1 MKKVS
6 RKANRETAS
15 SPEKR
20 GIRQVVKKPSNK
32 SKAAASAR
40 LEELGVDPEAKA
52 KARAEALAKQKAAE
66 RQRTIKPAKKSEPAI
81 NAPAAEPTVMS
92 SLPPEARSVKKEP
105 EKVRLKYDPANP
117 TVRRALPH
125 IFGFRW
131 YSWAKAFFDSTNK
144 MNLLCAANQ
153 ISKSSTQIRKCIDWA
168 TNTKK
173 WATLWPNRRPR
184 IFWYMYPSNPVLK
197 VEFEKKWVEEFLPR
211 DGFERDEHFGY
222 TIERTKNEI
231 KAIHFFSGVSV
242 YFKTYAQ
249 GADNLQTATVDAV
262 FTDEE
267 LPEEIYD
274 EVKARLFSTSGYF
287 HMVFTA
293 TLNQDIWRRALEGS
307 GDQELFPQAFKLQV
321 SMYDCLFYSDGTPSH
336 WTKERISELEKECK
350 SDSEVK
356 KRILG
361 RFVSDAGRKYPAFD
375 ANRHFCPVQRIPDN
389 WEWYAAADVG
399 SGGTDGHP
407 AALVYIAVRPDRQF
421 GYVAHGWRGDGEVTT
436 AGDVL
441 EKHVMI
447 RPKNNFARQVYDW
460 QAKDFKTIASR
471 IGQAVGGWEMANK
484 GHSEG
489 EATVNTLFRNDML
502 KIFDVPELRKLGSEL
517 SSLMKKTLKANAKDD
532 FADAMRYGC
541 MAIPWDFTAIS
552 KDFKHE
558 EIEEKAQQLQEKP
571 LTEEECI
578 AQQIQDR
585 RGETKTERS
594 SWAEFED
601 DIQEWNEA
609 YG

>member
-6 RKANRETAS
+6 RKANRETPS

-20 GIRQVVKKPSNK
+20 GIKPKKKKVQKTSATARAAIK
-32 SKAAASAR
+32 DLATEETKAREAEAAA
-40 LEELGVDPEAKA
+40 K
-52 KARAEALAKQKAAE
+52 LAAAM
-66 RQRTIKPAKKSEPAI
+66 RQRTIKEAKPKEQAI

-92 SLPPEARSVKKEP
+92 QMPADAKAVKKEP

-131 YSWAKAFFDSTNK
+131 YAWAKAFFDSTNK

-173 WATLWPNRRPR
+173 WPTLWPNRRPR

-197 VEFEKKWVEEFLPR
+197 VEFEKKWIEEFLPR

-222 TIERTKNEI
+222 TVERTKNEI
-231 KAIHFFSGVSV
+231 KAVHFFSGVSV

-274 EVKARLFSTSGYF
+274 EVKARLFATGGYF

-293 TLNQDIWRRALEGS
+293 TLNQDIWRRALEGT
-307 GDQELFPQAFKLQV
+307 GDQEMFPAAFKLQV

-336 WTKERISELEKECK
+336 WTKERIAELEKECK
-350 SDSEVK
+350 SDSEIK

-361 RFVSDAGRKYPAFD
+361 RFVSDHGRKYPTFD
-375 ANRHFCPVQRIPDN
+375 PTRHFTPVVKIPDN
-389 WEWYAAADVG
+389 WEWYVAADVG

-407 AALVYIAVRPDRQF
+407 AALVYMAVRPDRQF
-421 GYVAHGWRGDGEVTT
+421 AYVAHGWRGDGQVTT

-441 EKHVMI
+441 EKHIEI
-447 RPKNNFARQVYDW
+447 RPRSSFARQVYDW
-460 QAKDFKTIASR
+460 QAKDFKTIAGR

-489 EATVNTLFRNDML
+489 EATINTLFRHDMV
-502 KIFDVPELRKLGSEL
+502 KIFDTPELRKLGSEL
-517 SSLMKKTLKANAKDD
+517 SSLMKKTLKSNAKDD
-532 FADAMRYGC
+532 FSDAFRYDC
-541 MAIPWDFTAIS
+541 MAIPWDFTALS

-558 EIEEKAQQLQEKP
+558 EIEEKAAALEEKP
-571 LTEEECI
+571 LTEEECV
-578 AQQIQDR
+578 ARQIQER
-585 RGETKTERS
+585 RGETKVERGG
-594 SWAEFED
+594 WAEFEE
-601 DIQEWNEA
+601 DIEEWNEA